1 MVVVAV
7 AVVISLSATAVTSQE
22 SRGLPEGAASLA
34 FVFDITGSMYDDLV
48 QVIEGAAKILAT
60 ALFRRDK
67 PLYNYV
73 LVPFHDPGE
82 CLTHTPLYPP
92 VPVDFCLSRL
102 YLSHFLSIPLI
113 TPALFVSFPFLY
125 LCLSVSCSLYLCL
138 LLYNFFLSL
147 FLSLF
152 FFFVAVCW
160 ARQVADRV
168 LLFLF
173 LLLLWLV

>member
-102 YLSHFLSIPLI
+102 YLSH
-113 TPALFVSFPFLY
+113 
-125 LCLSVSCSLYLCL
+125 
-138 LLYNFFLSL
+138 
-147 FLSLF
+147 
-152 FFFVAVCW
+152 
-160 ARQVADRV
+160 
-168 LLFLF
+168 
-173 LLLLWLV
+173 